1 MASDNYNHPS
11 YITRQMETFGKTT
24 AGASGTSV
32 LAGYPTAMRVRRM
45 SAAIAVAGT
54 SPVTGAFLQPYAYDG
69 TTTYTA
75 SASIATGSSAVNSVV
90 TAQDLNFY
98 VPANSILFVKNGTDA
113 SAAAI
118 VTAEIHLDPTNGS
131 W

>member
-24 AGASGTSV
+24 AGANGTSPMSS
-32 LAGYPTAMRVRRM
+32 YPTAVRVRRM
-45 SAAIAVAGT
+45 SAVVTAAGT
-54 SPVTGAFLQPYAYDG
+54 SPVSGAFLQPYAYDG

-75 SASIATGSSAVNSVV
+75 SASIATGSSVANSVV
-90 TAQDLNFY
+90 TVADLNFY
-98 VPANSILFVKNGTDA
+98 VPANAVFYVKNGTDA
-113 SAAAI
+113 TAAAI